1 MFSSPSS
8 RHGGAADAGGGDVER
23 QYAGEYEERVNPFRE
38 FIAGE
43 RSLRRRQLSA
53 PDRIMY
59 ELGQVVSSSRCARGA
74 LASDTAG
81 FHDTLCPGSLQM
93 ELPAF

>member
-1 MFSSPSS
+1 MRASTQSAIHLQNRIVSLKAPW
-8 RHGGAADAGGGDVER
+8 HGAGAGGGDVES
-23 QYAGEYEERVNPFRE
+23 QYAGEYEDRVNPFRE

-59 ELGQVVSSSRCARGA
+59 ELGHVVSSSRCARDA
-74 LASDTAG
+74 
-81 FHDTLCPGSLQM
+81 PV
-93 ELPAF
+93 